1 MENEENKNVDTQ
13 TTDAENNQND
23 ASTAEN
29 TQSAENSVEENQEAD
44 TEENE
49 AKEVNAEDLSKA
61 FGNSTSTNKN
71 EDEKGKKAN
80 SVAKTNED
88 GSITFKNQEDL
99 NGFIN
104 RMFQKGA
111 KSSQRQ
117 EQGKQ
122 QEEQKQEETNKNS
135 DQENLNSEQS
145 QAIPADY
152 YSSKIGLAMVAKGIN
167 FAKVERASRLV
178 DTSKVIVN
186 GAIDEAALNSEIE
199 AISAEFPELKN
210 TTVEN
215 NAQAGFKFGASK
227 EEQDASD
234 ADAISEAFGNKKG

>member
-1 MENEENKNVDTQ
+1 MENEKNENVDTQ
-13 TTDAENNQND
+13 TTDAENNQSGDN
-23 ASTAEN
+23 TAEN
-29 TQSAENSVEENQEAD
+29 TAEGNQGGNGQE
-44 TEENE
+44 T
-49 AKEVNAEDLSKA
+49 NAEDLSKA
-61 FGNSTSTNKN
+61 FGNSSSTNKN

-80 SVAKTNED
+80 SVAKANED
-88 GSITFKNQEDL
+88 GSITFKNQEEL

-111 KSSQRQ
+111 KSGQKQEQEQ

-122 QEEQKQEETNKNS
+122 QEEQQQNQEETNKS
-135 DQENLNSEQS
+135 SEQAS
-145 QAIPADY
+145 QNTEQGQAIPADY
-152 YSSKIGLAMVAKGIN
+152 YSSKIGLAMVANGIN
-167 FAKVERASRLV
+167 FAKVERACRLV

-186 GAIDEAALNSEIE
+186 GAIDEAALKSEIE

-215 NAQAGFKFGASK
+215 SAQAGFKFGASK
-227 EEQDASD
+227 EENQSTAD